1 MKPFDFLKSEPQKVE
16 DVSNEPKSVAEIF
29 EGQIKTGLAEHDR
42 SNKGLFISA
51 LSAGLELGFTLFLSG
66 LVLTLFSGVV
76 HDSVLHVLLAFSYPI
91 GFIFVVI
98 GRSEL
103 FTEHT
108 TLAVIPVLNKQAT
121 AKSLL
126 KVWGII
132 YIGNLIGGYIIGAV
146 IAVLGPEME
155 IITVDALNT
164 LAHKMTS
171 YSALIILG
179 SSVLAGWLMGLLSWL
194 VTGSQE
200 TISRI
205 LMVFLIT
212 SLIGLG
218 GLHHSIVGSI
228 EVFSNVLRG
237 GTSIGDYF
245 YFQWWTTIGNI
256 IGGTLFVA
264 IVKYYTIKFSR
275 ENNKV
280 FK

>member
-1 MKPFDFLKSEPQKVE
+1 MNPLNFLTGKPQKVE

-29 EGQIKTGLAEHDR
+29 DEQIKTGLAEHNR
-42 SNKGLFISA
+42 SNKGLFFSA
-51 LSAGLELGFTLFLSG
+51 LSAGMELGFTLFLG
-66 LVLTLFSGVV
+66 GIILTLFTGII
-76 HDSVLHVLLAFSYPI
+76 HDAALHVLLALSYPI

-108 TLAVIPVLNKQAT
+108 TLAVIPVLNKRASI
-121 AKSLL
+121 KSLL

-132 YIGNLIGGYIIGAV
+132 YIGNLLGGYVIGSV

-155 IITVDALNT
+155 IITVEAINT
-164 LAHKMTS
+164 LAYKMTS
-171 YSALIILG
+171 YSWMVIFG
-179 SSVLAGWLMGLLSWL
+179 SAILAGWLMGLLSWL

-205 LMVFLIT
+205 FMVFLIT
-212 SLIGLG
+212 SLIGIG

-228 EVFSNVLRG
+228 EVFASVLKG
-237 GTSIGDYF
+237 GTTGVEYL

-256 IGGTLFVA
+256 VGGTIFVA
-264 IVKYYTIKFSR
+264 LVKYYTIKFSR
-275 ENNKV
+275 KDEI